1 MPSTYTLNNG
11 IELIGTGEQS
21 GTWGDTTNIN
31 LELLDTAL
39 DGQVSVALGA
49 PGSSGSPNNLP
60 ISDGAASN
68 GRNRMI
74 TFTDGTDLG
83 ATAFVQLTPNDSE
96 KIIYVR
102 NSLSGSRSIILFQG
116 TYNAS
121 NDYEVPA
128 GTTAVV
134 YFDGA
139 GTGAVAANVFN
150 NAHFDALN
158 VVGSVTVGGGVT
170 VTGTVD
176 AGTVEF
182 DNLSGTGAVSVTN
195 ILDEDNMASN
205 SATALSTQQSI
216 KAYVDAQVG
225 TVDTLAEI
233 LANGNTTGGTDI
245 VVSVDD
251 VISMDNG
258 TNLLPSLTTTGDL
271 NTGLYFPAADEVGL
285 TVAGTQR
292 LNVNATGVDITG
304 TVTATG
310 TSVFASLDIS
320 GDIDVDG
327 TTNLDIVDI
336 DGAVDMATTLAVA
349 GNVDFNGDLDVDGT
363 TNLDV
368 VDIDGA
374 VNMATTAIVTGV
386 LTTTAAAV
394 FNGGFATAAD
404 ITFGDND
411 KAIFGAG
418 NDLQIYH
425 QSTGTAGS
433 YIAENGA
440 GDLRISGNN
449 LWLND
454 SSGDTYFRAVNGSYA
469 KIYHAGNEKL
479 ATSSTGVAVTGN
491 LTATGNVTA
500 VDGTFTGDVT
510 IGDDLLLTGPNP
522 AITLFDTDVADEYT
536 KIQNGGGITYLDSRN
551 GASDGPIVFRGQGG
565 GVNTE
570 YARFTGSGY
579 FGIGTT
585 SPSGK
590 LHVDSGTA
598 NTVARFSSTDS
609 VASIYLTDSNTTGT
623 TGAIHGLLTAGDNL
637 EVRGLSKVEL
647 ATGTTTKVTVDL
659 AGDVGIGTT
668 NPTEKLSVVGNIAAT
683 GNVSGVNGTFT
694 GDVTIGD
701 DILLSGASPQ
711 IVWNDTGSTGA
722 TLGITK
728 TGGNAYYT
736 SRNGSAYGEHV
747 FRRYN
752 GTNVVEDLR
761 IDENGRIG
769 LGVPNPTEK
778 LDVAGNGKFTGPADT
793 SITVKST
800 GTGDA
805 DATLILDAADTG
817 EAEIKF
823 RKGGAD
829 KAAIQWFGAGP
840 DLNIRTLS
848 GTGGNIDFETNSV
861 FAMRVAADGNVGIG
875 VGSPTEKL
883 HVVGNVILSDTG
895 TTSTDIRKLSV
906 HSNGYAVLDLS
917 GDRDNTVGEPGGAG
931 ITFGVDGTGTNAVI
945 SYINSAGED
954 GVGGTYTG
962 TTINDMLI
970 GTTTNAPIQFGING
984 AVAATLDTGGNLL
997 VGNPSD
1003 VFPSNNTSGSGISIR
1018 SDGRY
1023 SSVVGAAAALNVGRH
1038 TSTGP
1043 VAQFYYAG
1051 SLVGS
1056 ISVTASAT
1064 AFNESSDYR
1073 LKKDV
1078 IPMSGATE
1086 RVMALKPVN
1095 FAWIVDDSRVDG
1107 FIAHEI
1113 QAVVPECATGT
1124 KDAMRDEE
1132 YEVTPETETTAAVMG
1147 TRSVPDHQ
1155 GIDKSKLVP
1164 LLTAALQEALTEIAA
1179 LKVRVAALESA

>member
-21 GTWGDTTNIN
+21 GTWGETTNTN
-31 LELLDTAL
+31 FELVDTAL
-39 DGQVSVALGA
+39 DGQVSIALAGA
-49 PGSSGSPNNLP
+49 GNSGSPNNLP
-60 ISDGAASN
+60 VSDGSASN

-83 ATAFVQLTPNDSE
+83 ATAYVQLTPNDSE

-139 GTGAVAANVFN
+139 GSGAVAANVFN

-195 ILDEDNMASN
+195 ILDEDNMASD

-320 GDIDVDG
+320 GDLDVDG
-327 TTNLDIVDI
+327 TTNLDAVDI

-374 VNMATTAIVTGV
+374 VNMATTALVTGV

-394 FNGGFATAAD
+394 FNGGFAVGGVGTFADGSESTPSITNTGDLNTGVWFPAAD
-404 ITFGDND
+404 TV
-411 KAIFGAG
+411 AA
-418 NDLQIYH
+418 
-425 QSTGTAGS
+425 STGGS
-433 YIAENGA
+433 ER
-440 GDLRISGNN
+440 LRI
-449 LWLND
+449 D
-454 SSGDTYFRAVNGSYA
+454 SSGN
-469 KIYHAGNEKL
+469 
-479 ATSSTGVAVTGN
+479 
-491 LTATGNVTA
+491 
-500 VDGTFTGDVT
+500 
-510 IGDDLLLTGPNP
+510 
-522 AITLFDTDVADEYT
+522 
-536 KIQNGGGITYLDSRN
+536 
-551 GASDGPIVFRGQGG
+551 
-565 GVNTE
+565 
-570 YARFTGSGY
+570 
-579 FGIGTT
+579 
-585 SPSGK
+585 
-590 LHVDSGTA
+590 
-598 NTVARFSSTDS
+598 
-609 VASIYLTDSNTTGT
+609 
-623 TGAIHGLLTAGDNL
+623 
-637 EVRGLSKVEL
+637 
-647 ATGTTTKVTVDL
+647 
-659 AGDVGIGTT
+659 VGIGT
-668 NPTEKLSVVGNIAAT
+668 
-683 GNVSGVNGTFT
+683 
-694 GDVTIGD
+694 
-701 DILLSGASPQ
+701 
-711 IVWNDTGSTGA
+711 GS
-722 TLGITK
+722 
-728 TGGNAYYT
+728 
-736 SRNGSAYGEHV
+736 
-747 FRRYN
+747 
-752 GTNVVEDLR
+752 
-761 IDENGRIG
+761 
-769 LGVPNPTEK
+769 PTEK

-793 SITVKST
+793 TVTVKST

-805 DATLILDAADTG
+805 DANLILDAADTG
-817 EAEIKF
+817 EAQIKF
-823 RKGGAD
+823 LKDGSE
-829 KAAIQWFGAGP
+829 KASIEWFDEGP
-840 DLNIRTLS
+840 DLNIRTVS
-848 GTGGNIDFETNSV
+848 GTDGNIDFQPNNAL
-861 FAMRVAADGNVGIG
+861 AMRVAADGNVGIG
-875 VGSPTEKL
+875 TNSPTEKL
-883 HVVGNVILSDTG
+883 DVVGDVILSDTG
-895 TTSTDIRKLSV
+895 TTSTDTRKLSV
-906 HSNGYAVLDLS
+906 HSNGYAVLDLN

-931 ITFGVDGTGTNAVI
+931 ITFGVDGTDDNAVI
-945 SYINSAGED
+945 SFVNAAGED

-962 TTINDMLI
+962 TTPNDMLI
-970 GTTTNAPIQFGING
+970 GTTADAPIQFGING

-997 VGNPSD
+997 VGDPSD
-1003 VFPSNNTSGSGISIR
+1003 IFPSNNTSGSGISIR

-1023 SSVVGAAAALNVGRH
+1023 SSVVGEAAALNVGRH

-1051 SLVGS
+1051 NIVGS
-1056 ISVTASAT
+1056 ISVTGSAT
-1064 AFNESSDYR
+1064 AYNESSDYR

-1107 FIAHEI
+1107 FIAHEA

-1132 YEVTPETETTAAVMG
+1132 YEVTPATETDEAVMG
-1147 TRSVPDHQ
+1147 TRSVPDMQ

-1164 LLTAALQEALTEIAA
+1164 LLTAALQEALTTIGLMEAR
-1179 LKVRVAALESA
+1179 LTALEAV